1 MTAAAGSFGV
11 LLDRLIFIAVHFEC
25 HGSEMLGTG
34 AAARI
39 PYRRSLSLP
48 LAVLLLLKMGSVLEL
63 SEAREEKRR
72 RGNPEDKRGLAA
84 RLYSEVHAQ
93 NKNGVYFLTICGTS
107 CGGPMPVCR
116 HMRRRRRHAV
126 P

>member
-11 LLDRLIFIAVHFEC
+11 LLDRLIFMAVHFEC

-48 LAVLLLLKMGSVLEL
+48 LALLLLLKMGSALEL
-63 SEAREEKRR
+63 SEAQEEKRKTR
-72 RGNPEDKRGLAA
+72 R
-84 RLYSEVHAQ
+84 
-93 NKNGVYFLTICGTS
+93 
-107 CGGPMPVCR
+107 
-116 HMRRRRRHAV
+116 
-126 P
+126 